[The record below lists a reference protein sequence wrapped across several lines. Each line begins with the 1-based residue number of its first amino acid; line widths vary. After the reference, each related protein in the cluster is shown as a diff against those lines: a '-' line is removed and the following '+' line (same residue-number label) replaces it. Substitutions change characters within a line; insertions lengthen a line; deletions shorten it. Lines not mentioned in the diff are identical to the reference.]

1 MHIILKEYL
10 YNADIYKGKRNMSKH
25 DLIEMIIIGKTKK
38 MIYAEEDDNL
48 LKEKAHELIKYNKSQ
63 NQNYKLYIHKFT

>member
-1 MHIILKEYL
+1 
-10 YNADIYKGKRNMSKH
+10 MSKH

-48 LKEKAHELIKYNKSQ
+48 LKEKAHELIKYNKYQ

>member
-25 DLIEMIIIGKTKK
+25 GLIYMIIIGKTRKNY
-38 MIYAEEDDNL
+38 IYARR
-48 LKEKAHELIKYNKSQ
+48 
-63 NQNYKLYIHKFT
+63 